1 MKENPVRNNTVF
13 VLAIRIWI
21 IHVIDIL
28 MYIFSLYICV
38 PIFGD
43 NTALICAS
51 IFAPVC
57 YLIFGYMDSWSFGQN
72 DMNKVIYGRI
82 RHDKLKAVKGCII
95 SQIPGIILA
104 ILHICRVDSV
114 LAQTLLT
121 YFYMG
126 FSYEIKLTSD
136 SFRAFALIPAVM
148 PFICVLPGYYMG
160 YHQKRISDKL
170 VYTTKKKDLR

>member
-1 MKENPVRNNTVF
+1 MKQKPVRSNTVI

-21 IHVIDIL
+21 IHVLDVL
-28 MYIFSLYICV
+28 MYIFALYLSV

-43 NTALICAS
+43 DSALLCAS
-51 IFAPVC
+51 VFAPVC
-57 YLIFGYMDSWSFGQN
+57 YLVFGYLDSWSFGQN
-72 DMNKVIYGRI
+72 DMNKVLFGRSK
-82 RHDKLKAVKGCII
+82 RDKLKAVKGCVI
-95 SQIPGIILA
+95 SQIPGVILA

-114 LAQTLLT
+114 FAQTALT

-126 FSYEIKLTSD
+126 FSYEIQLTAD
-136 SFRAFALIPAVM
+136 SCRAFALVPAIM
-148 PFICVLPGYYMG
+148 PFLCVLPGYYMG